1 MFRNKFEHVQ
11 WTTTIFYI
19 SDLLGSRHPI
29 KLPGLKNLTL
39 PFESRVWFGLLAS
52 LMATSLA
59 FWAIHRAYRT
69 LEDMDNSFEGGELA
83 RPVVSSFDFFL
94 YTLSTL
100 TEPLEICWFE
110 RLCAGK
116 DFFKRPL

>member
-1 MFRNKFEHVQ
+1 M
-11 WTTTIFYI
+11 
-19 SDLLGSRHPI
+19 D
-29 KLPGLKNLTL
+29 
-39 PFESRVWFGLLAS
+39 PFESRVWLGLLAS

-59 FWAIHRAYRT
+59 FWVIHRTYRT